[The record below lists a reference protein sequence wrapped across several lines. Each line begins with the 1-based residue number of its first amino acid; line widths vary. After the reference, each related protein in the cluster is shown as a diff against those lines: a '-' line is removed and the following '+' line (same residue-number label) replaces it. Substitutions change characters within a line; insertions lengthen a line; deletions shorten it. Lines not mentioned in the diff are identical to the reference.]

1 MALFLCPICNVSPI
15 PYVIYSRMD
24 KKCIQLIEGCRRR
37 ERKAQQTLYK
47 EYAPW
52 LYRVCLRFLS
62 NPAEAEEAM
71 QDSVMKI
78 LTHLDEYK
86 ETASFEGW
94 MQRITIHTAI
104 DYLRKQDEEWD
115 ELPENFQVADE
126 DTTEE
131 EENIQYSVEKIKVA
145 MTKLALGFRVVLSL
159 YLFEGYDMEEIASIL
174 HLQQASVRSQYLR
187 GKKKLIEQLKKTTYH
202 E

>member
-1 MALFLCPICNVSPI
+1 
-15 PYVIYSRMD
+15 MD
-24 KKCIQLIEGCRRR
+24 KKSRQLIEDCRRG

-52 LYRVCLRFLS
+52 LYRVCLRILS

-78 LTHLDEYK
+78 LTHLNEYK

-94 MQRITIHTAI
+94 MQRITVRTAI
-104 DYLRKQDEEWD
+104 DHVRRQEEEWD
-115 ELPENFQVADE
+115 ELPENLQIADE

-131 EENIQYSVEKIKVA
+131 EEEDIHYSVERIKVA
-145 MTKLALGFRVVLSL
+145 MTKLAPGFRIVLSL

-174 HLQQASVRSQYLR
+174 HVQQASVRSQYLR
-187 GKKKLIEQLKKTTYH
+187 GKKKLIEELQNNNVS
-202 E
+202 

>member
-1 MALFLCPICNVSPI
+1 
-15 PYVIYSRMD
+15 MD

-52 LYRVCLRFLS
+52 LYRVCLRILS

-71 QDSVMKI
+71 QDSIMKI
-78 LTHLDEYK
+78 LTHLEEYK

-94 MQRITIHTAI
+94 MQRITVRTAI

-126 DTTEE
+126 ETTEE

>member
-1 MALFLCPICNVSPI
+1 
-15 PYVIYSRMD
+15 
-24 KKCIQLIEGCRRR
+24 
-37 ERKAQQTLYK
+37 
-47 EYAPW
+47 
-52 LYRVCLRFLS
+52 
-62 NPAEAEEAM
+62 
-71 QDSVMKI
+71 
-78 LTHLDEYK
+78 
-86 ETASFEGW
+86 
-94 MQRITIHTAI
+94 MQRITVRTAI

-145 MTKLALGFRVVLSL
+145 ITKLAPGFRVVLSL